1 MKIKKWFKEKKEKW
15 DKGKNERRYR
25 YERIRD
31 GLCIWAHENPADAAT
46 AILGG
51 LTIVGGGA
59 MKIASDVSKKRK
71 KKQEWIDEECRQ
83 WDPRTG
89 TYLYTKKPMTNNQKL
104 SLSQRMKNGEMKA
117 EILRDMKLI

>member
-1 MKIKKWFKEKKEKW
+1 MKIKKWFKKKKENW
-15 DKGKNERRYR
+15 DKRKEERRYK

-31 GLCIWAHENPADAAT
+31 GLKIWAYENPADAAA

-51 LTIVGGGA
+51 ITLVGGGA
-59 MKIASDVSKKRK
+59 MKVASDASKKRK
-71 KKQEWIDEECRQ
+71 KKQEWLEEECRQ

-89 TYLYTKKPMTNNQKL
+89 TYLYIKKPMTNNQKL
-104 SLSQRMKNGEMKA
+104 ALSQRMKAGEQKA

>member
-1 MKIKKWFKEKKEKW
+1 MKIKKWFKKKKENW
-15 DKGKNERRYR
+15 DKNKDERRYK

-31 GLCIWAHENPADAAT
+31 GLKIWAYENPADAAA

-51 LTIVGGGA
+51 ITLVGGGA
-59 MKIASDVSKKRK
+59 MKVASDVSKKRK
-71 KKQEWIDEECRQ
+71 KKQEWLEEECRQ

-104 SLSQRMKNGEMKA
+104 ALSQRMKAGEQKA

>member
-1 MKIKKWFKEKKEKW
+1 MKIKKWFKKKKENW
-15 DKGKNERRYR
+15 DKRKEERRYK

-31 GLCIWAHENPADAAT
+31 GLKIWAYENPADAAA

-51 LTIVGGGA
+51 ITLVGGGA
-59 MKIASDVSKKRK
+59 MKVASDVSKKRK
-71 KKQEWIDEECRQ
+71 KKQEWLEEECRQ

-104 SLSQRMKNGEMKA
+104 ALSQRMKAGEQKA